1 MSDMGTAAMTDA
13 ELVEASRRG
22 EHAAFGHLVER
33 YQGVVCAVSYS
44 STGDRVL
51 SEDVA
56 QETFI
61 AAWRQLDQLRE
72 TVRLRSWLCGIARNL
87 GRKARRRTGRETLVD
102 QPAAAI
108 ADGTSPFEATSA
120 AQAEQVVR
128 DALDRVPETY
138 REVLVLYY
146 REGRS
151 AKEVAAA
158 LGISEPAVLQRL
170 ARGRQHLA
178 DGVTDLVERAL
189 APRAPTRDL
198 RAGVL
203 AVIPAIP
210 ASRVDP
216 LATSTAHG
224 GSTMIKIALV
234 AAATVAAGTTAYVV
248 HSRTD
253 TAAPPAAAAAAVV
266 APAPARAALPTPAPA
281 PAAAAAPTA
290 GTLAGGP
297 RLEAGA
303 PQAPNTVMMPDD
315 AEIPVVSAE
324 ILART
329 KLDQGPDRGPPDAP
343 VTVILFTD
351 LKCTYCGKV
360 LGVLDQLWDEYDGKL
375 RLVMKQFPVHDS
387 AVLAA
392 EAALAADAQGKFWEL
407 HDLMMANQDDVLDRD
422 TILALAKQAGLDAAA
437 LRTALDHHTFKP
449 QLDAD
454 RAAATEIEIR
464 ATPTFLINGKRFTGA
479 QPIEQFRAAI
489 DEALA
494 AVGKAP

>member
-1 MSDMGTAAMTDA
+1 MTDA

-102 QPAAAI
+102 QPGTAI
-108 ADGTSPFEATSA
+108 AGGTSPFEATSA

-146 REGRS
+146 RESRS

-189 APRAPTRDL
+189 APRTPARDL

-224 GSTMIKIALV
+224 GRTMIKIALV

-248 HSRTD
+248 HSRSD
-253 TAAPPAAAAAAVV
+253 AAAPPKAAAAIV
-266 APAPARAALPTPAPA
+266 APPPARAALPMPAPA
-281 PAAAAAPTA
+281 PAPAS
-290 GTLAGGP
+290 GSLAGGP
-297 RLEAGA
+297 RLDPGA
-303 PQAPNTVMMPDD
+303 PQAPNIVMMPDD
-315 AEIPVVSAE
+315 AEIPAVSAE
-324 ILART
+324 VLART
-329 KLDQGPDRGPPDAP
+329 KLDQGPHRGPADAP

-351 LKCTYCGKV
+351 LKCVFCGKV

-407 HDLMMANQDDVLDRD
+407 HDLMMANQDDALDRD
-422 TILALAKQAGLDAAA
+422 TILALAKQAGLDASA
-437 LRTALDHHTFKP
+437 LRTALDTHAFKP